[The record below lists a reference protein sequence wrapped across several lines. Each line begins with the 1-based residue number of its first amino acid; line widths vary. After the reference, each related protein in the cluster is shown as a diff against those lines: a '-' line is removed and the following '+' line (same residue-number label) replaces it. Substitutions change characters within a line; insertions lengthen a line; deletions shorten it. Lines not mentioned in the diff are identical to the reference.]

1 MANQS
6 LTAQY
11 EALPK
16 IVKVIIQLLLG
27 AVVGGIYRIIRFLET
42 KNVVTLVVGIL
53 VLCTGI
59 GNLVAWVVDLIT
71 EITSNRISVLADSF
85 T

>member
-59 GNLVAWVVDLIT
+59 GNLVAWVVDLVT
-71 EITSNRISVLADSF
+71 EITSNRISVLAD
-85 T
+85 